1 MRSRTLMMATM
12 KIILMTSMTRRLAAT
27 PLVELIIIR
36 RMMRMITITMMI
48 IHPDQISCDH
58 ADDRNI
64 LGTRN
69 LSEILAEREDIGDHM
84 HKVLM
89 IQCHE

>member
-1 MRSRTLMMATM
+1 MMATM
-12 KIILMTSMTRRLAAT
+12 KMILMTSMTRRLAAT

-36 RMMRMITITMMI
+36 RMITITMMI